1 MQRYFW
7 YTYYKSIGHRQMFL
21 LPADSADSADRA
33 VVVYTE
39 TRSHVRKRS
48 VENTQRRTTA
58 PFCVAVVSSQ
68 SLCRC
73 TLVNCRYLLPTSW
86 VW

>member
-1 MQRYFW
+1 
-7 YTYYKSIGHRQMFL
+7 MFL

-68 SLCRC
+68 SLY
-73 TLVNCRYLLPTSW
+73 TG
-86 VW
+86 